1 MTTDIQAPDIAALQ
15 TQFRSAVRAHWVAFL
30 IEGILLAVFG
40 VLAIGLPLIASLTI
54 TLMLGWFFLISGIFG
69 LVLTFW
75 ARAMPGFWWG
85 LVSAVLGIVTGVILL
100 AWPIQGAI
108 SLTLVLGA
116 YFLIEGISSIMYGVG
131 HRSVVSRWGW
141 MVAAGVIDILL
152 GLFIIAG
159 LPGTAGIA
167 LGILVGINL
176 VIGGTSLM
184 AMAIAARSTPAT

>member
-1 MTTDIQAPDIAALQ
+1 MTNDTQTADVAALQ
-15 TQFRSAVRAHWVAFL
+15 TRFRSAVRAHWVAFL
-30 IEGILLAVFG
+30 IEGILLTVFG
-40 VLAIGLPLIASLTI
+40 ILAIGLPLIASLTI

-100 AWPIQGAI
+100 GWPIQGAI

-116 YFLIEGISSIMYGVG
+116 YFLVEGISSIMYGVG
-131 HRSVVSRWGW
+131 HRNVVSRWGW

-152 GLFIIAG
+152 GLFIVAG

-184 AMAIAARSTPAT
+184 RMP